1 MRTKEGRGGGKREVG
16 GVGSS
21 RRGGSWQLGRRSW
34 LGRERERERATKVE
48 PAGTIGPSE
57 L

>member
-1 MRTKEGRGGGKREVG
+1 MEVG

-34 LGRERERERATKVE
+34 LGREKERERATKVE

>member
-1 MRTKEGRGGGKREVG
+1 MEVG

-34 LGRERERERATKVE
+34 LGREREGDKSGAGGDNRAV
-48 PAGTIGPSE
+48 
-57 L
+57 